1 MNKVLEEILTTG
13 LTKLEGGE
21 EVPAHSAIGR
31 WEIELISRVLR
42 EIRPARTLEVGM
54 AYGISTLTICE
65 TLAEVGGERHIA
77 VDPDQHTGKW
87 GDGWRGGGLSN
98 VERAGLTELLE
109 FYEAPSHVVLPKLEE
124 AGTRV
129 QFALID
135 GWPTF
140 DYRVMDFVMVDRLL
154 DVGGVVLIAAAHM
167 PGVRKACRFVATNR
181 SYRPYGSVMTPHDA
195 HVLARPR
202 RQMRGLNVPE
212 TVRRHFKPELR
223 EPDEELGLGRK
234 SAAVAFVK
242 EDEDRRLWD
251 YFEEF

>member
-1 MNKVLEEILTTG
+1 MNKVLDEILMTG

-21 EVPAHSAIGR
+21 EVPAHSGIGR
-31 WEIELISRVLR
+31 MEIELIRRIFR

-65 TLAEVGGERHIA
+65 ALVEVGGERHIA
-77 VDPDQHTGKW
+77 IDPDQHSGKW
-87 GDGWRGGGLSN
+87 GDGWRGGGLAN
-98 VERAGLTELLE
+98 VGRAGFTNLLE
-109 FYEAPSHVVLPKLEE
+109 FYEAPSHIVLPKLEG

-135 GWPTF
+135 GWPAF
-140 DYRVMDFVMVDRLL
+140 DYRIMDFVMVDRLL
-154 DVGGVVLIAAAHM
+154 DIGGVMMMAATNM
-167 PGVRKACRFVATNR
+167 PAVRKACRFIATNR
-181 SYRPYGSVMTPHDA
+181 SYRAYGNVATPHDPL
-195 HVLARPR
+195 VLARPQ
-202 RQMRGLNVPE
+202 RQMRGVDVPE
-212 TVRRHFKPELR
+212 TIRRHFKPELR